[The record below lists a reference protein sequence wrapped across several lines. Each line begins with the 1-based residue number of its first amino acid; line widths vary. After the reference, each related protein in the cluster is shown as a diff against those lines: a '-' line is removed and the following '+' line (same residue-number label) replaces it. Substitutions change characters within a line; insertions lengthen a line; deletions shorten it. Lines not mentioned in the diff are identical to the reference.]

1 MIMKVKVVRQ
11 FTDRHTDILHKV
23 GEELTIT
30 KKRFDEIAASPHTY
44 VEEIKPKKAVKANDA

>member
-1 MIMKVKVVRQ
+1 MKVKVVRQ

-30 KKRFDEIAASPHTY
+30 KKRFDEIAASPRTY
-44 VEEIKPKKAVKANDA
+44 VEEIKPKKAVKADDK